1 MWLSKKILR
10 NDFVFVYFSVF
21 FSFVFVCFLL
31 LGLFFAMLTFHFD
44 FSGENSTNIW
54 RHANFTWCFFV
65 AKNKLSFLPLMRTY
79 EDTQDYGS
87 YKKNEIDENTKFP
100 MKHDTID

>member
-1 MWLSKKILR
+1 
-10 NDFVFVYFSVF
+10 
-21 FSFVFVCFLL
+21 
-31 LGLFFAMLTFHFD
+31 
-44 FSGENSTNIW
+44 
-54 RHANFTWCFFV
+54 
-65 AKNKLSFLPLMRTY
+65 MRTY